1 MDQLLRP
8 VVTKEGV
15 MKKWGTITLV
25 LFAFVVGFI
34 STYSCGGGSSVNA
47 GGDADTLQGYSA
59 SDFAL
64 ASHSHSSQ
72 SSTQYISVSFLGGGY
87 NWNMAKVAVDD
98 DDNFANADT
107 SMWWEGLSPSLIDST
122 YRGVVYADI
131 QLPDGATITEYGMV
145 YYDEIGDS
153 HTVFSQLRKTP
164 EKKGIATI
172 RSTGIAFTPQYA
184 WTTSIDPAVA
194 VVDNSSYSYHI
205 RAQMQGGLDMAVI
218 SAMVGYVIP

>member
-1 MDQLLRP
+1 
-8 VVTKEGV
+8 VVTKEGA
-15 MKKWGTITLV
+15 MKRWGTITLMV
-25 LFAFVVGFI
+25 FAFVVGFT
-34 STYSCGGGSSVNA
+34 STYNCGGGSSS
-47 GGDADTLQGYSA
+47 SA
-59 SDFAL
+59 QDYAPLVHTHDVSDITG
-64 ASHSHSSQ
+64 SG
-72 SSTQYISVSFLGGGY
+72 YISVTFLGGGY

-122 YRGVVYADI
+122 FRGVVYADV
-131 QLPDGATITEYGMV
+131 QLPDGATITEYGTV

-153 HTVFSQLRKTP
+153 HTVFSQLRRTP

-172 RSTGIAFTPQYA
+172 RTTGIAFTPQYA

-218 SAMVGYVIP
+218 SAMVGYVTE